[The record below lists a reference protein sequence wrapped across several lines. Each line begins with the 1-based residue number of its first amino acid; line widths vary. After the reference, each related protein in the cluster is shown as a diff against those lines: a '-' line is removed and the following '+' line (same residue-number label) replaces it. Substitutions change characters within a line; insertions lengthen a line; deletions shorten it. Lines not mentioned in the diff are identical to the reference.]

1 MGFVFRRGL
10 PSLVIFVISSP
21 LLALHLS
28 LVACIWGKLRQGKHK
43 HDGDGQWLTNEFR
56 KALCEAAARVVAAGF
71 ALRSKGKYDVGS
83 RKDERK
89 RHPFSFLLA
98 NQPFLYSI
106 PSASACPASFL
117 FVEDFPS
124 GLAVWRMANGERL
137 SSQFSDVFMGAH
149 FRSTQSSLFCA
160 VERQNCFCFSFFAAL
175 LKHKLNSS
183 SSHRLIISSHHH

>member
-137 SSQFSDVFMGAH
+137 SSQMFSW
-149 FRSTQSSLFCA
+149 
-160 VERQNCFCFSFFAAL
+160 ERIFAAL
-175 LKHKLNSS
+175 
-183 SSHRLIISSHHH
+183 SHHSSAQLRDKTVSVSAFLLPCSNTN